1 MFYRY
6 SFLHRQSNGS
16 KILITLKNNI
26 MRNVDLQVKKRVGD
40 YKEKMVAEIKK
51 EIEKQGLK
59 RKFFDG
65 NGIAE
70 PQLRGVLNNDRAYTM
85 DTILVMIDLLGYDYA
100 DFLGRIK

>member
-1 MFYRY
+1 
-6 SFLHRQSNGS
+6 
-16 KILITLKNNI
+16 
-26 MRNVDLQVKKRVGD
+26 MRNVDLQVKKRVSD
-40 YKEKMVAEIKK
+40 YKARMVEEIKK

-100 DFLGRIK
+100 EFLGRIK

>member
-1 MFYRY
+1 
-6 SFLHRQSNGS
+6 
-16 KILITLKNNI
+16 

-40 YKEKMVAEIKK
+40 YKAKMVAEIKK

-59 RKFFDG
+59 RKYFDG

-100 DFLGRIK
+100 EFLGRIK